1 MIIEICL
8 LNDAKGK
15 LWRID
20 IHFIDYRSTAY
31 YVISLITLFF
41 LDKMEN
47 IITRIHCI
55 PYTPHLPKDLLS
67 TLLSTAYLV
76 ISLIR
81 RWSNM
86 VRPSNGLP
94 LLIELWNLQLHNL
107 WSNTSWTESE
117 ISAKIKLQKLIE
129 NGNDWK
135 LFISTNLMCCNIF
148 EHGILTDVLIG
159 PAVNCCSQSRAKI
172 LFWIFQ

>member
-31 YVISLITLFF
+31 YVIPLITLFF
-41 LDKMEN
+41 RDKMEIKHN
-47 IITRIHCI
+47 NKNPLYTIHT
-55 PYTPHLPKDLLS
+55 PPHLPKDLLS

-86 VRPSNGLP
+86 VSLSNDLP
-94 LLIELWNLQLHNL
+94 LFVEIWNLQLHNL
-107 WSNTSWTESE
+107 WSNTSWTKSE
-117 ISAKIKLQKLIE
+117 IFAKVKLQKLIE
-129 NGNDWK
+129 KWKRLKVNYFNKPSHVLQYFWTWNSYKCGDWSSCK
-135 LFISTNLMCCNIF
+135 LL
-148 EHGILTDVLIG
+148 
-159 PAVNCCSQSRAKI
+159 
-172 LFWIFQ
+172 

>member
-8 LNDAKGK
+8 LNEAKGK

-31 YVISLITLFF
+31 YVIPLITLFF

-47 IITRIHCI
+47 IITSIHCI

-94 LLIELWNLQLHNL
+94 LLVEIWNLQLHNL
-107 WSNTSWTESE
+107 WSNTSWTKSE
-117 ISAKIKLQKLIE
+117 IFAKVKLQKLIE
-129 NGNDWK
+129 KWKRLKVNYFNKPSHVLQYFWTWNSYKCGDW
-135 LFISTNLMCCNIF
+135 SSS
-148 EHGILTDVLIG
+148 ILL
-159 PAVNCCSQSRAKI
+159 
-172 LFWIFQ
+172 

>member
-86 VRPSNGLP
+86 VSLSNDLP
-94 LLIELWNLQLHNL
+94 LFVEIWNLQLHNL
-107 WSNTSWTESE
+107 WSNTSWTKSE
-117 ISAKIKLQKLIE
+117 IFAKVKLQKLIE
-129 NGNDWK
+129 KWKRLKVNYFNKTSHVLQYFWTWNSYRCSDWSSCK
-135 LFISTNLMCCNIF
+135 LL
-148 EHGILTDVLIG
+148 
-159 PAVNCCSQSRAKI
+159 
-172 LFWIFQ
+172 